1 MKPKKIIL
9 LIILSLSLTACN
21 KEVENYEPKEKK
33 VDSVFDN
40 IKVTSKDERE
50 TNTETVDKSSNVHT
64 QDADATR
71 ETDESDQEQSSE
83 TKDLVMR
90 TNTDVNFRTEP
101 SLDADIITVIPEDS
115 EVIIV
120 EEDAGFGWTKI
131 KYEDR
136 QGYVDR
142 SLLR

>member
-40 IKVTSKDERE
+40 IKVISKDERE

-101 SLDADIITVIPEDS
+101 SLDADIITVIPEDTQ
-115 EVIIV
+115 VIV
-120 EEDAGFGWTKI
+120 LEEDTSNGWSRI
-131 KYEDR
+131 KYEDKH
-136 QGYVDR
+136 GYVDR

>member
-40 IKVTSKDERE
+40 IKVPSKDERE

-64 QDADATR
+64 QDAEATR
-71 ETDESDQEQSSE
+71 ETDESNEEQSSE
-83 TKDLVMR
+83 TKDLVMK

-120 EEDAGFGWTKI
+120 EEDAGFGWAKI
-131 KYEDR
+131 KYEDG

>member
-40 IKVTSKDERE
+40 IKVPSKDERE
-50 TNTETVDKSSNVHT
+50 TNTETVDKNSNVHT
-64 QDADATR
+64 QDAEATR

-131 KYEDR
+131 KYEGR